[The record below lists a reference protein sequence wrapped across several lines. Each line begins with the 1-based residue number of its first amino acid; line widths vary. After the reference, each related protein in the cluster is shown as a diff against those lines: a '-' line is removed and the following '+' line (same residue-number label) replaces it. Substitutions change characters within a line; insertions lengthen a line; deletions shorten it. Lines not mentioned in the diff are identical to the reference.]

1 VHVTDPIDVVTGML
15 KATETLDVEGLLSYL
30 ADDVVYHN
38 VPLPPAR
45 GIRSVEKQFRLM
57 HRYYSGCEVHIH
69 NIAANGSTVLTERT
83 DVIRS
88 GSWSAEFWV
97 CGTFQL
103 QDDRIVLWRDYFD
116 MATFLASSVTGVGR
130 VALAG
135 ARKLL
140 GRNGIPVERVD
151 RAPRR

>member
-1 VHVTDPIDVVTGML
+1 MADAIAVVTSML
-15 KATETLDVEGLLSYL
+15 KATEALDVDGIVSFL

-45 GIRSVEKQFRLM
+45 GIGAVERQFRLM
-57 HRYYSGCEVHIH
+57 HRYYSSCEVRIH
-69 NIAANGSTVLTERT
+69 NIAANGSIVLTERT

-97 CGTFQL
+97 CGTFDVR
-103 QDDRIVLWRDYFD
+103 DDRIVLWRDYFD
-116 MATFLASSVTGVGR
+116 MATFLASSVKGVGR
-130 VALAG
+130 AAVSG

-140 GRNGIPVERVD
+140 AGRTS
-151 RAPRR
+151 